1 MEKKIRKFLNTKLL
15 AKNIKY
21 SEELNSTQIE
31 AKKLAEQGLENR
43 NFGNYKQS
51 NKWNWHTK

>member
-15 AKNIKY
+15 AKDIKY
-21 SEELNSTQIE
+21 IEKIESTQTE
-31 AKKLAEQGLENR
+31 AKKLAEQGVENR

-51 NKWNWHTK
+51 NKWNRNTK

>member
-1 MEKKIRKFLNTKLL
+1 MKNKIGKFLNTKLL
-15 AKNIKY
+15 AKNIRY

-31 AKKLAEQGLENR
+31 AKKLAEQGVENR

-51 NKWNWHTK
+51 NKWNRHTK